1 MSKLNITEE
10 EVTILY
16 SEASR
21 EMNYRDQQ
29 FKYDKEIP
37 VTQEYKSRINSV
49 LTDME
54 VSFQP
59 AEFQVNYRM
68 NPICIMS
75 CHVLANHQEG
85 TTITEDDRYRRL
97 MTNDE

>member
-10 EVTILY
+10 EVTVLY
-16 SEASR
+16 SEAGR

-49 LTDME
+49 LTDTRRCGPLRWP
-54 VSFQP
+54 SSS
-59 AEFQVNYRM
+59 
-68 NPICIMS
+68 S
-75 CHVLANHQEG
+75 CGELRPSAKAFH
-85 TTITEDDRYRRL
+85 
-97 MTNDE
+97 